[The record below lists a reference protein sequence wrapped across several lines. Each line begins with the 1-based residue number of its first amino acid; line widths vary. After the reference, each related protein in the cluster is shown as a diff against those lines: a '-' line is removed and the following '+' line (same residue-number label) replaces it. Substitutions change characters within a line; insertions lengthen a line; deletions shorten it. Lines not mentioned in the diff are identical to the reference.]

1 MKPQQRY
8 SIFSLVGGAFTGH
21 RNWRKAWRDCEPK
34 THYDVVIIGGG
45 GHGLAT
51 AYYLARNHGVRNVAV
66 VERNWIGGGNSG
78 RNTAVVRSNY
88 LRDASIRFFDKS
100 LQLYEGLSRELN
112 YNIMLSQRSEVD
124 VLLTTTSMRN
134 MRRRALNMN
143 RLGVEFRM
151 LSAAEVRQK
160 IPILAPMETC
170 RLPILGGSIQERAG
184 IARHDAIV
192 WGYARGADAYGVD
205 IIQNAEVS
213 AIRRGVDGEVVGV
226 ETSRGTIGANKVAI
240 ATGNENAAMGN
251 LVDLRLPLRC
261 YNLQAFVSEPI
272 KPVLDVVVNC
282 PDLGVYLSHSDKGE
296 LVIGGATDAQ
306 QISYRKGGKVPILEE
321 TVAGLLEL
329 FPAFRRLK
337 MLRQWGGALEFA
349 QDGSPIVSATSVKG
363 FYVSAGWWGGFKAIP
378 AGGLTFAHL
387 IANEEPHRLAVNYGM
402 DRFSTLDYLL
412 EGGTTVPTD

>member
-21 RNWRKAWRDCEPK
+21 RNWHKAWRNCEPK

-51 AYYLARNHGVRNVAV
+51 AYYLAKNHGVRNVAV

-213 AIRRGVDGEVVGV
+213 AIRRGVNGEVVGV
-226 ETSRGTIGANKVAI
+226 ETSRGMIGANKVAI
-240 ATGNENAAMGN
+240 ATGNENAAIGN

-402 DRFSTLDYLL
+402 DRFSKLDYLL

>member
-51 AYYLARNHGVRNVAV
+51 AYYLAKNHGVRNVAV

-213 AIRRGVDGEVVGV
+213 AIRRGVNGEVVGV
-226 ETSRGTIGANKVAI
+226 ETSRGMIGANKVAI
-240 ATGNENAAMGN
+240 ATGNENAAIGN

>member
-21 RNWRKAWRDCEPK
+21 RNWRKAWRNCEPK

-213 AIRRGVDGEVVGV
+213 AIRRGVNGEVVGV

-402 DRFSTLDYLL
+402 DRFSKLDYLL